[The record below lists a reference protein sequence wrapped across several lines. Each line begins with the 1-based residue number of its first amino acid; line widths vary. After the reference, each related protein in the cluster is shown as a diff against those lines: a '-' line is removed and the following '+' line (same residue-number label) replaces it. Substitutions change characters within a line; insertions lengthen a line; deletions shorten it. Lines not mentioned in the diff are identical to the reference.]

1 MNTSEALYELGVRD
15 GTLTDEERA
24 FLDEEGYLPLHDV
37 LTSEEA
43 GRLAERVDAIL
54 ADEGAAAG
62 RELHESPMIKHP
74 TEKGAARLS
83 DLVNKSP
90 AFDVCFTRPRVLA
103 AIAHVLGDA
112 FKLSSLNSRASLPG
126 HGLQALHADWPRATR
141 PGDYYVCN
149 SIWLLDDFTPE
160 NGATRLVPG
169 THRSGRTPGEA
180 LADPQAAHPE
190 EIQLVAPRGTV
201 VIFNSHTWHGG
212 TRNRTDAPRRAIHA
226 YFCRRDQVQQ
236 IDQQRY
242 VRPETLARLGP
253 AARFIL
259 DVRDAE
265 AVA

>member
-1 MNTSEALYELGVRD
+1 MDTNEALHQLGVRD
-15 GTLTDEERA
+15 DTLTDEERA
-24 FLDEEGYLPLHDV
+24 FLDAEGYLPLHDV
-37 LTSEEA
+37 LTPEEA

-54 ADEGAAAG
+54 AEEGSAAG

-74 TEKGAARLS
+74 TEVGAARLS
-83 DLVNKSP
+83 DLVNKDP
-90 AFDVCFTRPRVLA
+90 AFDVCFTHPRVLA
-103 AIAHVLGDA
+103 AIAHVLGGP

-126 HGLQALHADWPRATR
+126 HGLQALHADWPRATT

-160 NGATRLVPG
+160 NGATRVVPG
-169 THRSGRTPGEA
+169 THRSGRVPKEDMT
-180 LADPQAAHPE
+180 DPQAAHPD
-190 EIQLVAPRGTV
+190 EIQLLAPRGTV

-212 TRNRTDAPRRAIHA
+212 TLNRTGAPRRAIHS

-242 VRPETLARLGP
+242 IRPETLARLSP

-259 DVRDAE
+259 DVRDTA